1 MFYATYFWALV
12 ALALTLVALGGWSA
26 RSFARDVEE
35 GDNPKSATGE
45 DTSWSS
51 DLEGSNQANQN
62 QNQNGSNRQN
72 RGNDQSDS
80 QHHAVLGVS
89 MDDSDGAVHVTSVT
103 PGGPAAKAGVQV
115 GDEIRSVD
123 GDRIRTAQGLA
134 EEIGEK
140 RPGNRVELSIRRN
153 GERKTLQ
160 VRLATQQELYGRNWR
175 SNGGGHAAND
185 EGQNRNWQNGQYNR
199 GRARAS
205 YDPESG
211 NNQSLNQQVRSLQQQ
226 VAQLQRELDELRQ
239 QNGNA
244 RVSSRNRSN
253 DRTQDGND

>member
-1 MFYATYFWALV
+1 MRRISGRSV
-12 ALALTLVALGGWSA
+12 ALALTLAAFASWSG
-26 RSFARDVEE
+26 RTFARDVEE

-51 DLEGSNQANQN
+51 DLEGSNQNQN
-62 QNQNGSNRQN
+62 QNAGNRQN
-72 RGNDQSDS
+72 RNDNTDS

-89 MDDSDGAVHVTSVT
+89 MDDADGAVHVTAVM
-103 PGGPAAKAGVQV
+103 PGSPAAKAGVQV

-175 SNGGGHAAND
+175 SNRGGFASND
-185 EGQNRNWQNGQYNR
+185 EGQNRNAQNGQYNR
-199 GRARAS
+199 SRTRASS
-205 YDPESG
+205 YDPDSG
-211 NNQSLNQQVRSLQQQ
+211 NNQSLQQQVRSLQQQ

-244 RVSSRNRSN
+244 RVSSRDRSR